1 MGRLDWKQLNR
12 HISGGGSF
20 TGSFNISGSSSFRGT
35 QFFTGSLIPEVTAEN
50 AGIYD
55 LGSLTTPWRDLYLST
70 ASLKFINGG
79 TVLSE
84 LGGEKDGVRVGNI
97 LITTSSISVVKVNGN
112 GTPEIVKEVI
122 KATVSASGEVITTE
136 AVLAP
141 SGTVSGSAQ
150 ITALGFISEST
161 DNQTLSFNNASKVL
175 TISEGN
181 NIDLSTL
188 GGGGGGGSSIWS
200 TGSDFY
206 RVSSNLKVTG
216 SVDATSITGA
226 LDYSNLVG
234 IPTLVSSSAQISSL
248 GFVTSSSSDSS
259 SLFVTASTSNNRITF
274 TKGDSST
281 FTVTVNTGSFTLPA
295 NTVSSSAQITELTS
309 LQASID
315 SLTTSTGSFIS
326 TGSNSFIGNQS
337 IDGILEVTGQENKI
351 RFHYNALV
359 DLPSANTYHGMFAH
373 VHATG
378 KAYYAHGG
386 EWIELAKASSYV
398 SNSITGSF
406 ITADQTGSFV
416 IPDGT
421 ISSSA
426 QISASAAASGFG
438 AGSATA
444 GTVSSSAQV
453 ISSLAG
459 SGIISGSGQISF
471 DTATVATA
479 SHALFAISASHE
491 IVTEVSSSHAVSA
504 DTASFISS
512 AFLSSSIAE
521 SGFSFD
527 SSQLPS
533 GVISSSVQLPSGI
546 LSSSAQLPS
555 GLISS
560 SAQISAS
567 AAASGFSS
575 AELPAGVISSSAQ
588 VSASAAA
595 SGFGAGGG
603 GSVAFDG
610 DKIVS
615 NTLLGDLYSNNF
627 NPGTDGTIQDFLNA
641 VFFPNTSPTISTG
654 NQEIVEFT
662 ASGSLVA
669 VLTGSDAEGQSF
681 TFGTSSLYTADFF
694 RVDTAGSMSLNTL
707 ATASMN
713 TQDRGDGELAHPV
726 LVTATDT
733 FNGTTDKTIY
743 VRIDPNTA
751 PVFRQS
757 SVGGSIITSFT
768 TARNENA
775 TTGELTKIYF
785 TDVDSDTITITSSSI
800 PGNHFSITK
809 YPTYVSVAQAT
820 SSLDF
825 ETTSSYTFSITASDE
840 HNVAG
845 VDGDSFATLPITV
858 NVTDNVVPT
867 INNQTFT
874 GFSEDENDGDTFK
887 DIAASDSEGDTIIF
901 TNFTLAGL
909 KLDGSDVSIGTYTGT
924 SQSDPDEDPFTMSS
938 TGRIS
943 RKSSQFINSDLIN
956 TYIYSASVSDVFNAA
971 TNSAAMTLSVSDDV
985 APAITNNGAF
995 YIIESAL
1002 TGNFLTTATSGIA
1015 GTRAAFSVTNGQSVT
1030 FSVAPALF
1038 NINSSG
1044 QISLAS
1050 NVSSSFLGGA
1060 TLTGSVTAS
1069 NSFGTTA
1076 QTTFNVSVT
1085 DNQAPSI
1092 TATPTAANL
1101 NTNSARPST
1110 GNNLYTL
1117 SFSDPEGDAIVLD
1130 SFVFNAS
1137 SGLAHYNNGTNIFIS
1152 ASTNLAAGNYFFSAS
1167 ISDSGS
1173 FATNT
1178 NVTNFTIAQAPIGT
1192 LGGDTTS
1199 YIIESGISS
1208 SVLRD
1213 ATGYNNGNA
1222 SQLSVSYSPQYESAA
1237 VASFTSSNAAIA
1249 VDDSGNLT
1257 LGLNI
1262 SGSSTS
1268 SGDTISSTITY
1279 QDQFGNLGSGSI
1291 TINVFANQV
1300 PSVSISDNSGIFN
1313 SNQATVGTKIQ
1324 TVSITDTESDTPF
1337 VTTLTGTDAAKF
1349 TVVPQNAD
1357 SSSVFINAAEDLVG
1371 STNNFNVVVTDN
1383 FAKVT
1388 SSAETVTIAQAHIGT
1403 LTGDT
1408 TSYIIES
1415 AVSGA
1420 VLRDASG
1427 FNAGNSSDLN
1437 VNYSPNYGSQAVA
1450 AFTSSNSSIA
1460 ISNTGALTLAVNL
1473 SGSTTSS
1480 GDSISTNITFQDQYG
1495 NIGSGSVTVNVFGN
1509 QAPSVSATDNSGV
1522 LNTNQAVTGATIQS
1536 VTISDTESDVPFAVS
1551 LTGTDASKF
1560 NIVPQNT
1567 NTSSLLITAAE
1578 DLAGGSYNFN
1588 IVAVDNFDE
1597 STTQAESVTI
1607 AFADIGTL
1615 TGNTTSHIIESAIS
1629 GAVLRSATGFNNGSA
1644 SDLNVSYSPNYGSQ
1658 AVAAFTSSNSA
1669 ISVTNAGALTLAI
1682 NLSGS
1687 ATSSGDSI
1695 TSTITYRDQ
1704 YDNIGSGSLT
1714 VNVFANQAPSATF
1727 TNQLAIL
1734 TASID
1739 TNTNVVSVSITDTET
1754 DTPFSMSL
1762 SGEHANQLK
1771 AIPQNAVSSSYQ
1783 IQAANSITGSLNYTA
1798 SIFDNFDETQNFN
1811 RTLPVFV
1818 PVFWYAFLDESGA
1831 FAGNQAQALSSYGDA
1846 DDNGDTDSGTL
1857 FGQIAGG
1864 QLGTGNITTTA
1875 FAGLGATRAYL
1886 IASGSIL
1893 EGDRTS
1899 TLIEAVNHT
1908 TGSQSATGIV
1918 IVFPSASAAGSAG
1931 KFTLP
1936 TAMATSVGGSAT
1948 GEYVLFADRVGTG
1961 VSDSPQSTFV
1971 RYLNFSPSNYY
1982 PNTSID
1988 KFGVIFSQV
1997 DTTADINYF
2006 FMASS
2011 GSAPSSTQ

>member
-1 MGRLDWKQLNR
+1 MGRLDWKQISR
-12 HISGGGSF
+12 HISGSGGF
-20 TGSFNISGSSSFRGT
+20 TGSLNISGSSTFTGT
-35 QFFTGSLIPEVTAEN
+35 QTFSGSLIPEALSDSS
-50 AGIYD
+50 GLYD
-55 LGSLTTPWRDLYLST
+55 LGSQNSPWRDLYLTT
-70 ASLKFINGG
+70 ASLKFVKQGQVVA
-79 TVLSE
+79 TMT
-84 LGGEKDGVRVGNI
+84 GESDAIRIGNI
-97 LITTSSISVVKVNGN
+97 LITTSSLSIVSGSGDNLS
-112 GTPEIVKEVI
+112 IVKDVV
-122 KATVSASGEVITTE
+122 KATVSETGEVTSTE
-136 AVLAP
+136 QELAP
-141 SGTVSGSAQ
+141 DGTVSSSAQ
-150 ITALGFISEST
+150 ITALGFISSSEGG
-161 DNQTLSFNNASKVL
+161 NQTLSFNSVSNNL
-175 TISEGN
+175 TISSGN
-181 NIDLSTL
+181 SVDLSSL
-188 GGGGGGGSSIWS
+188 AGGGGGGSSIWS

-206 RVSSNLKVTG
+206 RVSANLKVTG
-216 SVDATSITGA
+216 SLHATSLTGSLA
-226 LDYSNLVG
+226 FDNLEGTPV
-234 IPTLVSSSAQISSL
+234 IVSSSGQITGL
-248 GFVTSSSSDSS
+248 GFIS
-259 SLFVTASTSNNRITF
+259 
-274 TKGDSST
+274 
-281 FTVTVNTGSFTLPA
+281 GSPDG
-295 NTVSSSAQITELTS
+295 TVSSSAQVQDIVSSAYISASVASSGFGSGTVDISS
-309 LQASID
+309 LNTFTGSIQPQVN
-315 SLTTSTGSFIS
+315 SLKGVTGSFAT
-326 TGSNSFIGNQS
+326 TGSNSFSGNQS
-337 IDGILEVTGQENKI
+337 IDGILDVTGQENKI
-351 RFHYNALV
+351 RFHYNNLN

-378 KAYYAHGG
+378 KAYYAHNGA
-386 EWIELAKASSYV
+386 WVELAKASTYV
-398 SNSITGSF
+398 PNTATGSF
-406 ITADQTGSFV
+406 VTSDQTGSFV
-416 IPDGT
+416 IPVGT
-421 ISSSA
+421 ISSSV

-438 AGSATA
+438 AGSAAA

-459 SGIISGSGQISF
+459 SGIISGSAQIPF
-471 DTATVATA
+471 GTATVATA

-504 DTASFISS
+504 DTASFVSS
-512 AFLSSSIAE
+512 TFLSSSIAA
-521 SGFSFD
+521 SGFSFKSTD
-527 SSQLPS
+527 LPS
-533 GVISSSVQLPSGI
+533 GV

-654 NQEIVEFT
+654 NQEIVEFST
-662 ASGSLVA
+662 SGSLVA
-669 VLTGSDAEGQSF
+669 ILTGSDAEGQDFS
-681 TFGTSSLYTADFF
+681 FGTSSLYTADFF

-713 TQDRGDGELAHPV
+713 TDNRGDGELAHPV
-726 LVTATDT
+726 IVTATDT
-733 FNGTTDKTIY
+733 FNGTTSKTIY

-775 TTGELTKIYF
+775 TPGEVTKIYF
-785 TDVDSDTITITSSSI
+785 TDVDSDAITITSSSI
-800 PGNHFSITK
+800 AGDDFSITK
-809 YPTYVSVAQAT
+809 YATYVSIAQVTA
-820 SSLDF
+820 SLDF
-825 ETTSSYTFSITASDE
+825 ETTSSYSFSITASDE

-845 VDGDSFATLPITV
+845 VDGDSFATLPITI
-858 NVTDNVVPT
+858 NVTDNVIPT

-874 GFSEDENDGDTFK
+874 GFSEDENDGDSNK
-887 DIAASDSEGDTIIF
+887 DIAASDPEGDTIVF

-909 KLDGSDVSIGTYTGT
+909 ALDGTPVSIGTYAGE
-924 SQSDPDEDPFTMSS
+924 SQSDPDEDPFQMNSA
-938 TGRIS
+938 GRIT
-943 RKSSQFINSDLIN
+943 RKGSQYINSDLIN
-956 TYIYSASVSDVFNAA
+956 RYIYSASVSDVFNSTTNAA
-971 TNSAAMTLSVSDDV
+971 AITLDISDDV
-985 APAITNNGAF
+985 APSISANGSF

-1002 TGNFLTTATSGIA
+1002 SSNFLTTATSGIA
-1015 GTRAAFSVTNGQSVT
+1015 GTRAAFNVTNGQSVT
-1030 FSVAPALF
+1030 FSVKPALF

-1050 NVSSSFLGGA
+1050 NVSASFFGGA

-1092 TATPTAANL
+1092 TATPISSNL

-1110 GNNLYTL
+1110 GNNLYQLT
-1117 SFSDPEGDAIVLD
+1117 FSDPEGDAIALG
-1130 SFVFNAS
+1130 SFTF
-1137 SGLAHYNNGTNIFIS
+1137 SGTAGLGHYINGSNVFIS
-1152 ASTNLAAGNYFFSAS
+1152 ASSNLAAGNYAFTAS

-1173 FATNT
+1173 FATNINKT
-1178 NVTNFTIAQAPIGT
+1178 DFTIAQAGIGT

-1199 YIIESGISS
+1199 HIIESAISGA
-1208 SVLRD
+1208 VLRD
-1213 ATGYNNGNA
+1213 ASGFGGGNT
-1222 SQLSVSYSPQYESAA
+1222 SQLTVSYSPQYESAA
-1237 VASFTSSNAAIA
+1237 VASFTSSNASIA
-1249 VDDSGNLT
+1249 VNNSGN
-1257 LGLNI
+1257 
-1262 SGSSTS
+1262 
-1268 SGDTISSTITY
+1268 
-1279 QDQFGNLGSGSI
+1279 
-1291 TINVFANQV
+1291 
-1300 PSVSISDNSGIFN
+1300 
-1313 SNQATVGTKIQ
+1313 
-1324 TVSITDTESDTPF
+1324 
-1337 VTTLTGTDAAKF
+1337 
-1349 TVVPQNAD
+1349 
-1357 SSSVFINAAEDLVG
+1357 
-1371 STNNFNVVVTDN
+1371 
-1383 FAKVT
+1383 
-1388 SSAETVTIAQAHIGT
+1388 
-1403 LTGDT
+1403 
-1408 TSYIIES
+1408 
-1415 AVSGA
+1415 
-1420 VLRDASG
+1420 
-1427 FNAGNSSDLN
+1427 
-1437 VNYSPNYGSQAVA
+1437 
-1450 AFTSSNSSIA
+1450 
-1460 ISNTGALTLAVNL
+1460 LTLAVNL
-1473 SGSTTSS
+1473 SGSATSS
-1480 GDSISTNITFQDQYG
+1480 GATISTNITYRDQFD
-1495 NIGSGSVTVNVFGN
+1495 NIGSGSVTVNVFAN
-1509 QAPSVSATDNSGV
+1509 QAPSVSAADNSGV

-1615 TGNTTSHIIESAIS
+1615 TGNTTSHIIESAVS

-1658 AVAAFTSSNSA
+1658 AVAAFTSSNTSIA
-1669 ISVTNAGALTLAI
+1669 VSNAGALTLAV

-1727 TNQLAIL
+1727 TDQTANL
-1734 TASID
+1734 TASISA
-1739 TNTNVVSVSITDTET
+1739 NTNLVSVTISDTET

-1762 SGEHANQLK
+1762 AGQHASYLK
-1771 AIPQNAVSSSYQ
+1771 AVPQNSVSSSYQ
-1783 IQAANSITGSLNYTA
+1783 IQAASSITSSLNYSA
-1798 SIFDNFDETQNFN
+1798 SIFDNFDETRNYN
-1811 RTLPVFV
+1811 RSLEVFV

-1831 FAGNQAQALSSYGDA
+1831 FAGNETQALSSFGDA
-1846 DDNGDTDSGTL
+1846 NDDGTTDSGTL
-1857 FGQIAGG
+1857 FGQIAAG
-1864 QLGTGNITTTA
+1864 QLGTGTITTSA
-1875 FAGLGATRAYL
+1875 FAGLGATKAYL
-1886 IASGSIL
+1886 IASGSSL
-1893 EGDRTS
+1893 VGDRTS
-1899 TLIEAVNHT
+1899 TFIEAVNHT

-1918 IVFPSASAAGSAG
+1918 IVFPSASQAGNG
-1931 KFTLP
+1931 TFTLP
-1936 TAMATSVGGSAT
+1936 TAIANSVGGSAA

-1961 VSDSPQSTFV
+1961 VSDSPQSAFV
-1971 RYLNFSPSNYY
+1971 RYLDFSAGVTY

-1988 KFGVIFSQV
+1988 KFGAIFSQV

>member
-1 MGRLDWKQLNR
+1 MGRLDWKQISR
-12 HISGGGSF
+12 HISGSGGF
-20 TGSFNISGSSSFRGT
+20 TGSLNISGSSTFTGT
-35 QFFTGSLIPEVTAEN
+35 QTFSGSLIPEALSDSS
-50 AGIYD
+50 GLYD
-55 LGSLTTPWRDLYLST
+55 LGSQNSPWRDLYLTT
-70 ASLKFINGG
+70 ASLKFVKQGQVVA
-79 TVLSE
+79 TMT
-84 LGGEKDGVRVGNI
+84 GESDAIRIGNI
-97 LITTSSISVVKVNGN
+97 LITTSSLSIVSGSGDNLS
-112 GTPEIVKEVI
+112 IVKDVV
-122 KATVSASGEVITTE
+122 KATVSETGEVTSTE
-136 AVLAP
+136 QELAP
-141 SGTVSGSAQ
+141 DGTVSSSAQ
-150 ITALGFISEST
+150 ITALGFISSSEGG
-161 DNQTLSFNNASKVL
+161 NQTLSFNSVSNNL
-175 TISEGN
+175 TISSGN
-181 NIDLSTL
+181 SVDLSSL
-188 GGGGGGGSSIWS
+188 AGGGGGGSSIWS

-206 RVSSNLKVTG
+206 RVSANLKVTG
-216 SVDATSITGA
+216 SLHATSLTGSLA
-226 LDYSNLVG
+226 FDNLEGTPV
-234 IPTLVSSSAQISSL
+234 IVSSSGQITGL
-248 GFVTSSSSDSS
+248 GFIS
-259 SLFVTASTSNNRITF
+259 
-274 TKGDSST
+274 
-281 FTVTVNTGSFTLPA
+281 GSPDG
-295 NTVSSSAQITELTS
+295 TVSSSAQVQDIVSSAYISASVASSGFGSGTVDISS
-309 LQASID
+309 LNTFTGSIQPQVN
-315 SLTTSTGSFIS
+315 SLKGVTGSFAT
-326 TGSNSFIGNQS
+326 TGSNSFSGNQS
-337 IDGILEVTGQENKI
+337 IDGILDVTGQENKI
-351 RFHYNALV
+351 RFHYNNLN

-378 KAYYAHGG
+378 KAYYAHNGA
-386 EWIELAKASSYV
+386 WVELAKASTYV
-398 SNSITGSF
+398 PNTATGSF
-406 ITADQTGSFV
+406 VTSDQTGSFV
-416 IPDGT
+416 IPVGT
-421 ISSSA
+421 ISSSV

-438 AGSATA
+438 AGSAAA

-459 SGIISGSGQISF
+459 SGIISGSAQIPF
-471 DTATVATA
+471 GTATVATA

-504 DTASFISS
+504 DTASFVSS
-512 AFLSSSIAE
+512 TFLSSSIAA
-521 SGFSFD
+521 SGFSFKSTD
-527 SSQLPS
+527 LPS
-533 GVISSSVQLPSGI
+533 GV

-654 NQEIVEFT
+654 NQEIVEFST
-662 ASGSLVA
+662 SGSLVA
-669 VLTGSDAEGQSF
+669 ILTGSDAEGQDFS
-681 TFGTSSLYTADFF
+681 FGTSSLYTADFF

-713 TQDRGDGELAHPV
+713 TDNRGDGELAHPV
-726 LVTATDT
+726 IVTATDT
-733 FNGTTDKTIY
+733 FNGTTSKTIY

-775 TTGELTKIYF
+775 TPGEVTKIYF
-785 TDVDSDTITITSSSI
+785 TDVDSDAITITSSSI
-800 PGNHFSITK
+800 AGDDFSITK
-809 YPTYVSVAQAT
+809 YATYVSIAQVTA
-820 SSLDF
+820 SLDF
-825 ETTSSYTFSITASDE
+825 ETTSSYSFSITASDE

-845 VDGDSFATLPITV
+845 VDGDSFATLPITI
-858 NVTDNVVPT
+858 NVTDNVIPT

-874 GFSEDENDGDTFK
+874 GFSEDENDGDSNK
-887 DIAASDSEGDTIIF
+887 DIAASDPEGDTIVF

-909 KLDGSDVSIGTYTGT
+909 ALDGTPVSIGTYAGE
-924 SQSDPDEDPFTMSS
+924 SQSDPDEDPFQMNSA
-938 TGRIS
+938 GRIT
-943 RKSSQFINSDLIN
+943 RKGSQYINSDLIN
-956 TYIYSASVSDVFNAA
+956 RYIYSASVSDVFNSTTNAA
-971 TNSAAMTLSVSDDV
+971 AITLDISDDV
-985 APAITNNGAF
+985 APSISANGSF

-1002 TGNFLTTATSGIA
+1002 SSNFLTTATSGIA
-1015 GTRAAFSVTNGQSVT
+1015 GTRAAFNVTNGQSVT
-1030 FSVAPALF
+1030 FSVKPALF

-1050 NVSSSFLGGA
+1050 NVSASFFGGA

-1092 TATPTAANL
+1092 TATPISSNL

-1110 GNNLYTL
+1110 GNNLYQLT
-1117 SFSDPEGDAIVLD
+1117 FSDPEGDAIALG
-1130 SFVFNAS
+1130 SFTF
-1137 SGLAHYNNGTNIFIS
+1137 SGTAGLGHYINGSNVFIS
-1152 ASTNLAAGNYFFSAS
+1152 ASSNLAAGNYAFTAS

-1173 FATNT
+1173 FATNINKT
-1178 NVTNFTIAQAPIGT
+1178 DFTIAQAGIGT

-1199 YIIESGISS
+1199 HIIESAISGA
-1208 SVLRD
+1208 VLRD
-1213 ATGYNNGNA
+1213 ASGFGGGNT
-1222 SQLSVSYSPQYESAA
+1222 SQLTVSYSPQYESAA
-1237 VASFTSSNAAIA
+1237 VASFTSSNASIA
-1249 VDDSGNLT
+1249 VNNSGN
-1257 LGLNI
+1257 
-1262 SGSSTS
+1262 
-1268 SGDTISSTITY
+1268 
-1279 QDQFGNLGSGSI
+1279 
-1291 TINVFANQV
+1291 
-1300 PSVSISDNSGIFN
+1300 
-1313 SNQATVGTKIQ
+1313 
-1324 TVSITDTESDTPF
+1324 
-1337 VTTLTGTDAAKF
+1337 
-1349 TVVPQNAD
+1349 
-1357 SSSVFINAAEDLVG
+1357 
-1371 STNNFNVVVTDN
+1371 
-1383 FAKVT
+1383 
-1388 SSAETVTIAQAHIGT
+1388 
-1403 LTGDT
+1403 
-1408 TSYIIES
+1408 
-1415 AVSGA
+1415 
-1420 VLRDASG
+1420 
-1427 FNAGNSSDLN
+1427 
-1437 VNYSPNYGSQAVA
+1437 
-1450 AFTSSNSSIA
+1450 
-1460 ISNTGALTLAVNL
+1460 LTLAVNL
-1473 SGSTTSS
+1473 SGSATSS
-1480 GDSISTNITFQDQYG
+1480 GATISTNITYRDQFD
-1495 NIGSGSVTVNVFGN
+1495 NIGSGSVTVNVFAN
-1509 QAPSVSATDNSGV
+1509 QAPSVSAADNSGV

-1615 TGNTTSHIIESAIS
+1615 TGNTTSHIIESAVS

-1658 AVAAFTSSNSA
+1658 AVAAFTSSNTSIA
-1669 ISVTNAGALTLAI
+1669 VSNAGALTLAV

-1714 VNVFANQAPSATF
+1714 VNVFANQSPSATF
-1727 TNQLAIL
+1727 TNQVANL
-1734 TASID
+1734 TASISA
-1739 TNTNVVSVSITDTET
+1739 NTNLVSVTISDTET

-1762 SGEHANQLK
+1762 AGQHASYLK
-1771 AIPQNAVSSSYQ
+1771 AVPQNSVSSSYQ
-1783 IQAANSITGSLNYTA
+1783 IQAASSITSSLNYSA
-1798 SIFDNFDETQNFN
+1798 SIFDNFDETRNYN
-1811 RTLPVFV
+1811 RSLEVFV

-1831 FAGNQAQALSSYGDA
+1831 FAGNETQALSSFGDA
-1846 DDNGDTDSGTL
+1846 NDDGTTDSGTL
-1857 FGQIAGG
+1857 FGQIAAG
-1864 QLGTGNITTTA
+1864 QLGTGTITTSA
-1875 FAGLGATRAYL
+1875 FAGLGATKAYL
-1886 IASGSIL
+1886 IASGSSL
-1893 EGDRTS
+1893 VGDRTS
-1899 TLIEAVNHT
+1899 TFIEAVNHT

-1918 IVFPSASAAGSAG
+1918 IVFPSASQAGNG
-1931 KFTLP
+1931 TFTLP
-1936 TAMATSVGGSAT
+1936 TAIANSVGGSAA

-1961 VSDSPQSTFV
+1961 VSDSPQSAFV
-1971 RYLNFSPSNYY
+1971 RYLDFSAGVTY

-1988 KFGVIFSQV
+1988 KFGAIFSQV

>member
-20 TGSFNISGSSSFRGT
+20 TGSFNISGSSTFRGT

-55 LGSLTTPWRDLYLST
+55 LGSLATPWRDLYLST
-70 ASLKFINGG
+70 SSLKFINGG

-84 LGGEKDGVRVGNI
+84 LGGEKDGVRIGNI

-112 GTPEIVKEVI
+112 GTPEVVKEVI
-122 KATVSASGEVITTE
+122 KATVSASGDVIATE
-136 AVLAP
+136 AILAP
-141 SGTVSGSAQ
+141 PGTVSGSTQ

-181 NIDLSTL
+181 NVDLSTL

-259 SLFVTASTSNNRITF
+259 SLFVTASASNNRITF

-315 SLTTSTGSFIS
+315 SLTTSTSSFIS
-326 TGSNSFIGNQS
+326 TGSNNFIGNQS

-438 AGSATA
+438 AGSTVA

-459 SGIISGSGQISF
+459 SGIISGSGQIGF
-471 DTATVATA
+471 NTATVATA

-533 GVISSSVQLPSGI
+533 GVISSSVQLPTGVV
-546 LSSSAQLPS
+546 SSSAQLPS

-654 NQEIVEFT
+654 NQEIVEFST
-662 ASGSLVA
+662 SGSLVA
-669 VLTGSDAEGQSF
+669 ILTGSDAEGQDF

-713 TQDRGDGELAHPV
+713 TVNRGDGELAHPV
-726 LVTATDT
+726 IVTATDT
-733 FNGTTDKTIY
+733 FNGTTSKTIY

-751 PVFRQS
+751 PVFRES

-775 TTGELTKIYF
+775 TPGEVTKIYF
-785 TDVDSDTITITSSSI
+785 TDVDSDAITITSSSI
-800 PGNHFSITK
+800 AGDDFSITK
-809 YPTYVSVAQAT
+809 YSTYVSIAQVTA
-820 SSLDF
+820 SLDF
-825 ETTSSYTFSITASDE
+825 ETTSSYSFSITASDE

-845 VDGDSFATLPITV
+845 VDGDSFATLPITI
-858 NVTDNVVPT
+858 NVTDNVIPT

-874 GFSEDENDGDTFK
+874 GFSEDENDGDSNK
-887 DIAASDSEGDTIIF
+887 DIAASDPEGDTIVY

-909 KLDGSDVSIGTYTGT
+909 ALDGTPISIGTYSGT
-924 SQSDPDEDPFTMSS
+924 SQSDPDEDPFQMNSA
-938 TGRIS
+938 GRIT
-943 RKSSQFINSDLIN
+943 RKGSQYINSDLIN
-956 TYIYSASVSDVFNAA
+956 RYIYSASVSDVFNSTTNAA
-971 TNSAAMTLSVSDDV
+971 AITLDISDDV
-985 APAITNNGAF
+985 APSISANGSF

-1002 TGNFLTTATSGIA
+1002 SSNFLTTATSGIA
-1015 GTRAAFSVTNGQSVT
+1015 GTRAAFTVTNGQSVT

-1050 NVSSSFLGGA
+1050 NVSASFFGGA

-1130 SFVFNAS
+1130 SFTFSGTAGLGHYINGSNVFVSAS
-1137 SGLAHYNNGTNIFIS
+1137 S
-1152 ASTNLAAGNYFFSAS
+1152 NLAAGNYAFTAS

-1178 NVTNFTIAQAPIGT
+1178 NKTDFTIAQAGIGT

-1199 YIIESGISS
+1199 HIIESAVSGA
-1208 SVLRD
+1208 VLRD
-1213 ATGYNNGNA
+1213 ASGFGAGNT
-1222 SQLSVSYSPQYESAA
+1222 SQLTVSYSPQYESAA
-1237 VASFTSSNAAIA
+1237 VASFTSSNA
-1249 VDDSGNLT
+1249 
-1257 LGLNI
+1257 
-1262 SGSSTS
+1262 
-1268 SGDTISSTITY
+1268 
-1279 QDQFGNLGSGSI
+1279 SI
-1291 TINVFANQV
+1291 VV
-1300 PSVSISDNSGIFN
+1300 DNSGN
-1313 SNQATVGTKIQ
+1313 
-1324 TVSITDTESDTPF
+1324 
-1337 VTTLTGTDAAKF
+1337 
-1349 TVVPQNAD
+1349 
-1357 SSSVFINAAEDLVG
+1357 
-1371 STNNFNVVVTDN
+1371 
-1383 FAKVT
+1383 
-1388 SSAETVTIAQAHIGT
+1388 
-1403 LTGDT
+1403 
-1408 TSYIIES
+1408 
-1415 AVSGA
+1415 
-1420 VLRDASG
+1420 
-1427 FNAGNSSDLN
+1427 
-1437 VNYSPNYGSQAVA
+1437 
-1450 AFTSSNSSIA
+1450 
-1460 ISNTGALTLAVNL
+1460 LTLAVNL
-1473 SGSTTSS
+1473 SGSATSS
-1480 GDSISTNITFQDQYG
+1480 GATIGTDITYRDQFD
-1495 NIGSGSVTVNVFGN
+1495 NIGSGSVTVNVFAN

-1522 LNTNQAVTGATIQS
+1522 HNTNQAVTGATIQS

-1560 NIVPQNT
+1560 NIVPQNA

-1607 AFADIGTL
+1607 VFADIGTL

-1669 ISVTNAGALTLAI
+1669 IAVTNAGALTLAV

-1687 ATSSGDSI
+1687 ATGSGDSI

-1714 VNVFANQAPSATF
+1714 VNVFANQSPSATF
-1727 TNQLAIL
+1727 TNQVANL
-1734 TASID
+1734 TASISA
-1739 TNTNVVSVSITDTET
+1739 NTNLVSVTIADTET

-1762 SGEHANQLK
+1762 AGQHASYLK
-1771 AIPQNAVSSSYQ
+1771 AVPQNSVSSSYQ
-1783 IQAANSITGSLNYTA
+1783 IQAASSITSSLNYSA
-1798 SIFDNFDETQNFN
+1798 SIFDNFDETRNYN
-1811 RTLPVFV
+1811 RSLEVFV

-1831 FAGNQAQALSSYGDA
+1831 FAGNETQALSSFGDA
-1846 DDNGDTDSGTL
+1846 NDDGTTDSGTL
-1857 FGQIAGG
+1857 FGQIAAG
-1864 QLGTGNITTTA
+1864 QLGTGTITTSA
-1875 FAGLGATRAYL
+1875 FAGLGATKAYL
-1886 IASGSIL
+1886 IASGSSL
-1893 EGDRTS
+1893 VGDRTS
-1899 TLIEAVNHT
+1899 TFIEAVNHT

-1918 IVFPSASAAGSAG
+1918 IVFPSASQAGNG
-1931 KFTLP
+1931 TFTLP

-1961 VSDSPQSTFV
+1961 VSDSPQSAFV
-1971 RYLNFSPSNYY
+1971 RYLDFSSGVTY

-1988 KFGVIFSQV
+1988 KFGAIFSQV